1 MWILICLAFV
11 AVTVAEYAAVLFLM
25 RQHRRRR
32 QRRALAVKALV
43 MQVGGVATLHREFLF
58 SLDVHTPFYFFASP
72 LYRRIPSWRMA
83 QYVGRFESEFQALRY
98 KISKQVIRFE
108 TNFAVVCLVKLQSK
122 DWVFFSF

>member
-43 MQVGGVATLHREFLF
+43 MQVGVMH
-58 SLDVHTPFYFFASP
+58 
-72 LYRRIPSWRMA
+72 
-83 QYVGRFESEFQALRY
+83 
-98 KISKQVIRFE
+98 
-108 TNFAVVCLVKLQSK
+108 
-122 DWVFFSF
+122 